1 MMNKKLASA
10 ALAGGLMLS
19 AFSGVACDNE
29 DEKDIEEV
37 GNNVEEGVDDADS
50 DGKDD

>member
-1 MMNKKLASA
+1 MNKKLASA

-29 DEKDIEEV
+29 DEKDAEEI
-37 GNNVEEGVDDADS
+37 GENVDEGVDNLDD

>member
-1 MMNKKLASA
+1 MNKKLASA

-19 AFSGVACDNE
+19 AFSGVACDKE
-29 DEKDIEEV
+29 DEKDIGEV
-37 GNNVEEGVDDADS
+37 GNNVEDGADNLDD

>member
-1 MMNKKLASA
+1 MNKKLASA

-19 AFSGVACDNE
+19 AFSGVACDKE
-29 DEKDIEEV
+29 DEKDIQEV
-37 GNNVEEGVDDADS
+37 GNDIDEGVDNLDS